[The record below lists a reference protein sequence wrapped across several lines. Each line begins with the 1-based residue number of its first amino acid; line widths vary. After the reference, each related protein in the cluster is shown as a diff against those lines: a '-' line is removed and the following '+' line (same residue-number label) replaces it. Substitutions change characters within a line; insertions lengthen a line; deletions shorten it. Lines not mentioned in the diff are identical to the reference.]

1 MAPTEEARGPLE
13 RFEGG
18 WITQEL
24 LDLVANGGVGWVF
37 PLHWPLTLQH
47 RYSGLSTDPGGG
59 WILVQVVTSRVIAG
73 SALVGP
79 SIVQRETRDTQHTNG
94 VCAVSR
100 ADGHSPLTGAVP
112 QLPEGIGSVDLRVP
126 PLDFWGGVSHH
137 VTVQLKGVAREL
149 SLRKRWFHKA
159 RWWWWWWWRWFR
171 GAA

>member
-112 QLPEGIGSVDLRVP
+112 QLPEGISSVDLRVP

-159 RWWWWWWWRWFR
+159 RWWWWWRWRWFR